1 MAAKLR
7 IVRNYIGSC
16 MTRYLRRRL
25 RLLVPRSQRRTR
37 DRIGCSWP
45 LLTRMEQCLS
55 VKVPSCLYTFVDGA
69 IVSCPSPPPRPTPL
83 WFSFRSALSPLSLG
97 ESNRQSAQWR
107 QACPTTRKR
116 ACASG
121 QQALGFRRI
130 SRSSSLALSPGPVS
144 SPRRASASAGALVV
158 VAFTSFGTRR
168 TMT

>member
-1 MAAKLR
+1 VYDTVFAASASVGVASWCQGR
-7 IVRNYIGSC
+7 SGGPATGSG
-16 MTRYLRRRL
+16 
-25 RLLVPRSQRRTR
+25 VPGHCEQGWNNAFREGSVMSVSV
-37 DRIGCSWP
+37 IPS
-45 LLTRMEQCLS
+45 LTGGYSILS
-55 VKVPSCLYTFVDGA
+55 IPT
-69 IVSCPSPPPRPTPL
+69 PRPTPL

-130 SRSSSLALSPGPVS
+130 SRSSSPALSPGPVS